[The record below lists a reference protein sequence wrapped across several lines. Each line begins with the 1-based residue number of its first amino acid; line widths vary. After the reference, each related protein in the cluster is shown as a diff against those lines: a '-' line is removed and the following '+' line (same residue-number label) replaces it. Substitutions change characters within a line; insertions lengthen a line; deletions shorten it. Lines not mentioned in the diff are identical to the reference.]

1 MTDTTTTII
10 IQRDG
15 PIGHLIIHNPS
26 RRNAMSFDMWRTL
39 GDALEALATDK
50 SLRVIVM
57 RGAGDK
63 AFCVGNDI
71 SEFAQRRSSKQSIT
85 EYNVVMARAYEALH
99 GLRLPTIARI
109 EGYCIGGGLEISQL
123 CDIQIAADNA
133 RFAVTPA
140 KLGLG
145 YKLDDVL
152 LLTRNMNAK
161 YVKELLMTGRQFDAN
176 EALRM
181 GLINRVTPVAEL
193 DAVVEQYA
201 AQIAANAPLSVKAA
215 KLIVAEAVKEPAQR
229 DRTLCQQ
236 LVDACH
242 ESDDYQE
249 GQRAFAE
256 KRQPNF
262 QGR

>member
-1 MTDTTTTII
+1 MTDTSTII
-10 IQRDG
+10 IHRDG
-15 PIGHLIIHNPS
+15 PIGRLIIHNPR

-39 GDALEALATDK
+39 GDALEELAVEQP
-50 SLRVIVM
+50 LRVIVM

-71 SEFAQRRSSKQSIT
+71 SEFKQRRSSKQSIT
-85 EYNVVMARAYEALH
+85 EYNAVMARAYQALR
-99 GLRLPTIARI
+99 GLELPTIARI

-140 KLGLG
+140 RLGLG

-152 LLTRNMNAK
+152 LLTRNMSAK
-161 YVKELLMTGRQFDAN
+161 YVKELLMTGRQFDAD

-181 GLINRVTPVAEL
+181 GLINRVAPVAEL

-215 KLIVAEAVKEPAQR
+215 KLIVAEAVKESAQR
-229 DRTLCQQ
+229 NRALCQQ

-242 ESDDYQE
+242 ESADYQE
-249 GQRAFAE
+249 GQSAFAE

>member
-1 MTDTTTTII
+1 MTNSNSII

-15 PIGHLIIHNPS
+15 PIANLTINNPS
-26 RRNAMSFDMWRTL
+26 RRNAMSFDMWRML
-39 GDALEALATDK
+39 GDVLEELGADQ
-50 SLRVIVM
+50 SLRVVVV

-71 SEFAQRRSSKQSIT
+71 SEFKHRRSSKQSIS
-85 EYNVVMARAYEALH
+85 EYNAVIGRAYQALG
-99 GLRLPTIARI
+99 GLEVPTIARI

-123 CDIQIAADNA
+123 CDIQIASDTA

-152 LLTRNMNAK
+152 LLTSNMSAK
-161 YVKELLMTGRQFDAN
+161 YVKELLMTGRLFDTD

-181 GLINRVTPVAEL
+181 GLINRVTPAAEL
-193 DAVVEQYA
+193 GAVVKQYA
-201 AQIAANAPLSVKAA
+201 AQIAANAPLSIKAA
-215 KLIVAEAVKEPAQR
+215 KLIVAEAIKEPAQR
-229 DRTLCQQ
+229 SLTRCQQ

-242 ESDDYQE
+242 ESADYQE

>member
-1 MTDTTTTII
+1 MTDTATILI
-10 IQRDG
+10 ERDG
-15 PIGHLIIHNPS
+15 PISRLVIHNPR
-26 RRNAMSFDMWRTL
+26 RRNAMSFDMWRML
-39 GDALEALATDK
+39 GDALEDLAADP
-50 SLRVIVM
+50 SSRVIIL
-57 RGAGDK
+57 RGAGDQ

-71 SEFAQRRSSKQSIT
+71 SEFKERRSSKQSIT
-85 EYNVVMARAYEALH
+85 AYNTLLARVYQALQ
-99 GLRLPTIARI
+99 GLERPTIARI

-152 LLTRNMNAK
+152 LLTRNMSAK
-161 YVKELLMTGRQFDAN
+161 YVKELLMTGRQFNAD

-181 GLINRVTPVAEL
+181 GLINRVAPAAEL
-193 DAVVEQYA
+193 DAVVQEYA

-215 KLIVAEAVKEPAQR
+215 KLIVAEAVKEPAQQN
-229 DRTLCQQ
+229 RTLCQQ